1 MWPWLPDFKKC
12 HVCWIIREEINLLT
26 KLANHQAKSAHH
38 FSLIQTFAVI
48 WSKRGRKRPLHIQ
61 KLEVV
66 EGWWR
71 ETFKITFFILYIC
84 SLIRGKLF
92 FVILFI
98 LVGAQT
104 DRQTDYS
111 PILLISKKF
120 LLYSLIELLYDNTIE
135 THQHFLYHPAKSN
148 QPNI

>member
-1 MWPWLPDFKKC
+1 MA
-12 HVCWIIREEINLLT
+12 CWIISEEINLLT
-26 KLANHQAKSAHH
+26 KLANHQAKSVHH

-92 FVILFI
+92 LLFFSF
-98 LVGAQT
+98 LWEHRQT
-104 DRQTDYS
+104 DRQTIPLSYLLVKS
-111 PILLISKKF
+111 FYFTAWLNYYMTTQLKHISIFCIILQKATSQTYKK
-120 LLYSLIELLYDNTIE
+120 TCKQ
-135 THQHFLYHPAKSN
+135 TC
-148 QPNI
+148 